1 MPSILLI
8 DDDVSV
14 CQAAEE
20 ALTGSGF
27 SVTIAP
33 DGRAGINA
41 ATRQP
46 FAAAIVD
53 MCTPHLQGFDTIRT
67 FRQVMPDLPLIA
79 MSSRIAD
86 WAGNTPD
93 FLGMA
98 ANLQGVHRLSKPFR
112 HEDLLD
118 LVSRCCAPL
127 LEPQSA

>member
-20 ALTGSGF
+20 ALTASGF

-33 DGRAGINA
+33 DGHAGINA

-53 MCTPHLQGFDTIRT
+53 MCTPHLQGLDTIRT

-79 MSSRIAD
+79 MSGRIAD

-93 FLGMA
+93 FLGMS
-98 ANLQGVHRLSKPFR
+98 ANLQGVYRLSKPFR
-112 HEDLLD
+112 HEDLLN

-127 LEPQSA
+127 LQSQSA